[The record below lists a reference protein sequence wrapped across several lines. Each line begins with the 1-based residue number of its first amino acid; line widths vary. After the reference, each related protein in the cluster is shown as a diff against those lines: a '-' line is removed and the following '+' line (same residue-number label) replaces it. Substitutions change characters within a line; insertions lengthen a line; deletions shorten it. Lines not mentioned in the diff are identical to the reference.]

1 MAFSWT
7 EERINYLRENA
18 GKLTSRDMA
27 EALGTNIT
35 AVRNMAVRLKL
46 SLRIRGYTYEQA
58 DKVHE
63 LYASRG
69 DITVREIAGK
79 TGLSYGA
86 VSYILYS
93 ANRKTRQLY
102 TRVKFIEFETEE
114 RVRFGIQ
121 TELVDARRTCLKRLA
136 SEPGT
141 QDIWLLDGTHFTARN
156 IYFTERIT
164 SATVRNRGGWQNA
177 TGPG

>member
-1 MAFSWT
+1 M
-7 EERINYLRENA
+7 
-18 GKLTSRDMA
+18 
-27 EALGTNIT
+27 
-35 AVRNMAVRLKL
+35 
-46 SLRIRGYTYEQA
+46 
-58 DKVHE
+58 HE

-102 TRVKFIEFETEE
+102 TRVRFIEFETEE
-114 RVRFGIQ
+114 CVRFGIQ
-121 TELVDARRTCLKRLA
+121 AELVDARRTCLKRLT

>member
-1 MAFSWT
+1 MAFFWT

-18 GKLTSRDMA
+18 GKLTSRDIA

-46 SLRIRGYTYEQA
+46 SLRVRGYTHEQA

-69 DITVREIAGK
+69 DISVREIAGK

-86 VSYILYS
+86 VSYILYAAS
-93 ANRKTRQLY
+93 RKTRQLY
-102 TRVKFIEFETEE
+102 NRVRFIEFETED
-114 RVRFGIQ
+114 RVRFSIQ
-121 TELVDARRTCLKRLA
+121 AELVDARRTSLEKNARE
-136 SEPGT
+136 SVT

-156 IYFTERIT
+156 IYFTERIM
-164 SATVRNRGGWQNA
+164 SATIRSRGVYY
-177 TGPG
+177 

>member
-27 EALGTNIT
+27 EVLGTNIT
-35 AVRNMAVRLKL
+35 VVRNMAVRLKL

-63 LYASRG
+63 LYASRE
-69 DITVREIAGK
+69 DITVREIAGV

-121 TELVDARRTCLKRLA
+121 AELVDARRTCLKRLA

-164 SATVRNRGGWQNA
+164 SAGVRNRRGWQNS
-177 TGPG
+177 TDPG